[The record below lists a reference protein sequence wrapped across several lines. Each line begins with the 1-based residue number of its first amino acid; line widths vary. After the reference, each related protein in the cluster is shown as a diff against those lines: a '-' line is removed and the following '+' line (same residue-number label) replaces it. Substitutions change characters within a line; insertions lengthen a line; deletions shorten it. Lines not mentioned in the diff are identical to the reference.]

1 MDKTLSLIPAD
12 GGTGDFP
19 VLKAFQEY
27 IDAEQAKARKRMLGL
42 SVFFV
47 VLLIVV
53 VITFVM
59 ILTMVVNRNQALSD
73 RLLDYALRERET
85 ATVQVPVAVPTTQQS
100 VQDSLKP
107 LIEKFERERE
117 EMKAALEKQRLEAE
131 ARVAASE
138 AKRKAELEAAKEQL
152 ERERRLTKKENE
164 RQEEILRHRRRLYPE
179 YYNAAVDRAIVP
191 VERVAVSPPPSPP
204 PSSRSSPAPQ
214 KPAPSLSEIKPLTYF
229 NIDDEDEVPFII
241 ETLEKNK

>member
-1 MDKTLSLIPAD
+1 
-12 GGTGDFP
+12 
-19 VLKAFQEY
+19 
-27 IDAEQAKARKRMLGL
+27 
-42 SVFFV
+42 
-47 VLLIVV
+47 
-53 VITFVM
+53 M

-85 ATVQVPVAVPTTQQS
+85 PAVQVPVAIPASQQS

-117 EMKAALEKQRLEAE
+117 EMKAALEKQRIEAE

-152 ERERRLTKKENE
+152 ERERLLTKKENE

-179 YYNAAVDRAIVP
+179 YYGEAVERTVVP
-191 VERVAVSPPPSPP
+191 VERVAVSPPPSPR
-204 PSSRSSPAPQ
+204 PSPTTR

-241 ETLEKNK
+241 ETSEKNK